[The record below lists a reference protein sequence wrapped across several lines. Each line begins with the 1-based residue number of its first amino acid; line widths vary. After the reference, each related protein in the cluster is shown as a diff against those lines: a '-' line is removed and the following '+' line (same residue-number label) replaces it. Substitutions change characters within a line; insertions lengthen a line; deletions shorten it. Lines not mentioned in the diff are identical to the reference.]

1 MTNERF
7 RKRSD
12 MKKVV
17 VSVVLIIFVIFFCM
31 CVSHASLCEFQTAHE
46 ISKAQLRPLAFS

>member
-12 MKKVV
+12 MKKVIV
-17 VSVVLIIFVIFFCM
+17 LVVLIIFVIFFV
-31 CVSHASLCEFQTAHE
+31 CVEVMQIFCETAHE
-46 ISKAQLRPLAFS
+46 ISKAQLRPLPFS

>member
-1 MTNERF
+1 MTTERF

-31 CVSHASLCEFQTAHE
+31 CVSHASLCETAHE